1 MTKFFAFTSL
11 IFYFFALLFGL
22 LLFTG
27 RYPSTAVVS
36 VKTADGGTIKLDQ
49 ERLKRLKEEI
59 KKLEEQI
66 AQKRKELSKLEERIA
81 EANGTIEQL
90 RGEIIVLSAQ
100 KRSLEQGQSLAT
112 LYNSM
117 QPEDVASLIAKADDR
132 MIDMIVRYVFPYMRE
147 RNVGRIMS
155 SLTKSNPQVA
165 VKIVQMMAKLDEEA
179 ADKETE
185 TEESL

>member
-1 MTKFFAFTSL
+1 MTRFFALMSL
-11 IFYFFALLFGL
+11 VFYFFAVLFGL
-22 LLFTG
+22 ILFTG
-27 RYPSTAVVS
+27 RYSATTTVVQT
-36 VKTADGGTIKLDQ
+36 VDGKTVKLDQ
-49 ERLKRLKEEI
+49 EKLKMLKEEL

-66 AQKRKELSKLEERIA
+66 AQKRKELSKLEEQIA

-90 RGEIIVLSAQ
+90 RGEITVLTAQ

-155 SLTKSNPQVA
+155 SLTKSSPQVA

-179 ADKETE
+179 ANKGSSAEG
-185 TEESL
+185 SL